1 MEEKNYEKDLA
12 SFVPGRLR
20 HSGRSN
26 CSDRLRRQQLQHCF
40 WIDIFNSAKVYSPI
54 ILRA

>member
-1 MEEKNYEKDLA
+1 MKKDLA

-40 WIDIFNSAKVYSPI
+40 FCSSRQ
-54 ILRA
+54 LRGCFR